1 MNWKWNMDM
10 VTGHWQITT
19 LKCQWFPS
27 RTLDVAS
34 LVAGKFSNAFEM
46 MHTTLQMVGIK
57 MV

>member
-1 MNWKWNMDM
+1 MDM

-34 LVAGKFSNAFEM
+34 LVPGKFSNAFEM

>member
-57 MV
+57 MD